1 MKKLL
6 KTNLIVVLLFLSPI
20 VLFAQEKTQA
30 YYNTHESE
38 ILPDAQNA
46 FKEGNYDRVL
56 ILCRWQY
63 VIVGDHAAEPLREK
77 AEQCAR
83 LLQEMEELQS
93 MDMTDAVR
101 EKAKAILAINPDD
114 PAAIVMLT
122 VEEPAPVPV
131 HDTVAVTTP
140 LEPTEEVE
148 VDDSNPQ
155 LEVEDFGDNPSIEDP
170 QGLDTREES
179 VDYDIVVHS
188 TDSPR
193 TRFVIK
199 AGASMLDL
207 KTNAVAPHATVGVY
221 DLGGSRVGI
230 EAGYCPGLFT
240 SEVTLF
246 VVETALVFR
255 VFKGSYPKIGVGF
268 FNSSL
273 KENKKDTT
281 KGLCGVFGWSFIIGK
296 HFSFEIDANYYP
308 TINVLGK
315 ETVRT
320 NGGSYDFP
328 TTVKIISSGISPSI
342 GVGIAF

>member
-6 KTNLIVVLLFLSPI
+6 KTNFIVALLFLSPI

-46 FKEGNYDRVL
+46 FREGDYERTL

-63 VIVGDHAAEPLREK
+63 IIVGDHAAEPLQEK
-77 AEQCAR
+77 AEQCAQ
-83 LLQEMEELQS
+83 LLKEMEELQGTG
-93 MDMTDAVR
+93 MTEAMI

-114 PAAIVMLT
+114 PAAISVLS
-122 VEEPAPVPV
+122 VEEPAPIPIP
-131 HDTVAVTTP
+131 DSVAVTPP
-140 LEPTEEVE
+140 LEPIEVVE
-148 VDDSNPQ
+148 IDDLNQQIEAEKPT
-155 LEVEDFGDNPSIEDP
+155 DNPSIEDP
-170 QGLDTREES
+170 QELDTRQES

-188 TDSPR
+188 KDNPR
-193 TRFVIK
+193 TRFVMK

-207 KTNAVAPHATVGVY
+207 KTNAVAPHATIGVY
-221 DLGGSRVGI
+221 DLGGSRVGV
-230 EAGYCPGLFT
+230 EVGYCPGLFT

-246 VVETALVFR
+246 VVESALVFR
-255 VFKGSYPKIGVGF
+255 AFKGSYPKIGVGF

-273 KENKKDTT
+273 KENKKNTT
-281 KGLCGVFGWSFIIGK
+281 RGMCGVLGWSFVGK
-296 HFSFEIDANYYP
+296 HFSFEIGANYFP

-342 GVGIAF
+342 GIGLAF